1 MARSRRIASS
11 SGPGRRTMRSA
22 EVVMPLLENL
32 RDFLD
37 AHQAE
42 FTLTD
47 HPNAFTA
54 REVATAEQ
62 REVAKTIVVTSDE
75 RFFMLVIPA
84 NKLIAFHEVRRAL
97 GLAHARMATE
107 HELGRLFP
115 DCELGAMP
123 PFGSLYDLP
132 VYLDSTLTGQE
143 QIAFNAGTHLE
154 VIHMRTDEYRRLA
167 LPAVVSLIQTEV
179 AHDW

>member
-1 MARSRRIASS
+1 
-11 SGPGRRTMRSA
+11 
-22 EVVMPLLENL
+22 MPLLEKL

-42 FTLTD
+42 FTLTA

-54 REVATAEQ
+54 REVAAVEHLPA
-62 REVAKTIVVTSDE
+62 REVAKTIVVASDD
-75 RFFMLVIPA
+75 RFFMLVVPA
-84 NKLIAFHEVRRAL
+84 NKLIDFHEVRIAL

-123 PFGSLYDLP
+123 PVGLLYMMP
-132 VYLDSTLTGQE
+132 VYLDAALAE
-143 QIAFNAGTHLE
+143 ERLIAFNGGTHRD
-154 VIHMRTDEYRRLA
+154 VIHMLTSEFRRLA
-167 LPAVVSLIQTEV
+167 RPVI
-179 AHDW
+179 AHLTRAAAARG

>member
-1 MARSRRIASS
+1 
-11 SGPGRRTMRSA
+11 
-22 EVVMPLLENL
+22 MPLLEKL
-32 RDFLD
+32 RDFLS

-42 FTLTD
+42 FTLTTI
-47 HPNAFTA
+47 PTPSRPA
-54 REVATAEQ
+54 RSL
-62 REVAKTIVVTSDE
+62 RRSICLHGEVAKTIVVTSDE

-84 NKLIAFHEVRRAL
+84 NKLIDFHEVRRAL

-132 VYLDSTLTGQE
+132 VYLDSTLTGQK
-143 QIAFNAGTHLE
+143 QIAFNAGTHRE
-154 VIHMRTDEYRRLA
+154 VIHMRTAEYRRVA